1 MDAVVNPLVLF
12 LSRRDDLTEEEVAAI
27 NALTSNTQDFD
38 AGTSIIRQGEKPQT
52 SLLVTEGLASRS
64 HYLSDGKR
72 MISALH
78 IPGDYIDLH
87 SLLLDQIDHDVV
99 ALTQCRVALTS
110 HAELRRITER
120 LPHLTRLLWLST
132 VIDAA
137 MHRAWIVAL
146 GRMSPLSHMAHF
158 LCEMYIRLEVVG
170 HTTEHTF
177 KLPITQID
185 LADMLGLSVVHVNR
199 TLQELRATGMISWLG
214 STVSIKDWDGL
225 RALGQFDPAYLN
237 LRKQP
242 R

>member
-1 MDAVVNPLVLF
+1 VANPLVLF
-12 LSRRDDLTEEEVAAI
+12 LSRRDDLSDDEIAAI
-27 NALTSNTQDFD
+27 NALTSNTQDFE
-38 AGTSIIRQGEKPQT
+38 AGTSIIRQGERPQS
-52 SLLVTEGLASRS
+52 SLLVTEGLAIRS
-64 HYLSDGKR
+64 HYLADGKR

-78 IPGDYIDLH
+78 VPGDYVDLH

-99 ALTQCRVALTS
+99 ALTACRVALTP
-110 HAELRRITER
+110 HGELRRITER

-146 GRMSPLSHMAHF
+146 GRMSPLNHMAHF
-158 LCEMYIRLEVVG
+158 LCEMYSRLEVVG
-170 HTTEHTF
+170 LTEGFTF

-199 TLQELRATGMISWLG
+199 TLQELRATGSISWLG
-214 STVSIKDWDGL
+214 STVSIKDWDAL

-237 LRKQP
+237 LQKRP